1 MWQNVTAT
9 EKYVW
14 ENVLLYQLPVLK
26 ENLEAFQVK
35 VRANRKCFTS
45 HINEKKTFSKS

>member
-14 ENVLLYQLPVLK
+14 ENVLLYHLPVLK
-26 ENLEAFQVK
+26 ENLEVFQVK
-35 VRANRKCFTS
+35 KSERIENVLHHTYMKRKHF
-45 HINEKKTFSKS
+45 